1 VLQVQV
7 DNLYTTAT
15 SISVGETTNQYRDEY
30 TSTISQ
36 IYSSDGSVSQEA
48 YWLGWISYDNLPIY
62 CQHNTVNEDENSI
75 TFVNDTVAQNYPIG
89 YVYNGGSENYNHVYM
104 QNDEPLVTPANT
116 CRFINNLHPEYSAH
130 MVSTNFGNITI
141 GYNIA
146 IDGIYIVGGFVYGTD
161 TGGLTGLLSWLNG
174 ETTRT
179 LSFTYNGNTYT
190 IDVDLSQMTDT
201 YFLEIP
207 TNEDSEIIVTFSLIQ
222 ILFSG
227 NTRYKNG
234 TSYGNTFISPSTRI
248 LHDNGDETGNYNCFI
263 GSWGNTAMSGFAA
276 YYSSVGSVQYRD
288 DYVSPKSYETRT
300 GCSGTFSKTE
310 LLALPNKGVLYSN
323 NIMAYH
329 EVRSSSRSVTFFIAL
344 LSPKDII
351 TAISLFYRVYY
362 NAENISANPTLSSY
376 VENISWAT
384 DVNESNEFLGV
395 LKTGNI
401 TNSEFRNGLRTWQYT
416 NIQYNDFT
424 EDDIPE
430 YNPEPGGD
438 EDEESGTRIPN
449 QFRYFTR
456 ANNFISQYAMKA
468 SQIQTFG
475 QMLWNSWAE
484 STTFVDAVNNF
495 WIALN
500 IENFTGSFDISSV
513 MNFIVSLK
521 VFPFNI
527 THFETSIFTL
537 TDTLR
542 IGRGT
547 FPFLFPSEVGNIIK
561 VLSNIVYV
569 DCGLIHDP
577 TTGQYGI
584 PRKFNDFRDYTNV
597 SITCFCPYCGTVELN
612 PGDVVGRQL
621 SCKYAVDLQTGECLC
636 LITVADSTGDLYN
649 VAAIS
654 GNMGANI
661 PVSAT
666 NSGLIEA
673 RRLSDAGNA
682 LGLFGG
688 MFTENMSMGSNT
700 FARAKDSQS
709 SIGAIASATTQAA
722 GNLFKDI
729 KQTSNFAANMLSR
742 SAIGCPIMQGGS
754 GFAAFSQADT
764 PYVQIRYGIYS
775 EPANYQ
781 HSVGRISTKSDV
793 LSSYKDSGLVICE
806 NVDVSG
812 FTCHEDER
820 AEIKALLES
829 GVYL

>member
-1 VLQVQV
+1 MISA
-7 DNLYTTAT
+7 DFYPTTYNDT
-15 SISVGETTNQYRDEY
+15 SCGYERTN
-30 TSTISQ
+30 TIASLG
-36 IYSSDGSVSQEA
+36 DGFGA
-48 YWLGWISYDNLPIY
+48 YWLGWMYYDNIPQSMKVSEISFSDTRITATVI
-62 CQHNTVNEDENSI
+62 NTSQNSPVGYVTDSYSYVSDYTGHIKEIPFTVSSNQSSYTCYLNGINCKATAREINESSGQMSSTYFMIMRETGTDESLGTYLAPLDESFGNRNGLNTLTDVIDFLNGDKTATI
-75 TFVNDTVAQNYPIG
+75 TTTINGETVTIEINATELNDNYYIEKLGNANGTFYRICVFIAGYGTRQNYAYSSESLTGSNAFRNISTLKLFTENG
-89 YVYNGGSENYNHVYM
+89 AYYVNKNCGCYYTDFTFNSN
-104 QNDEPLVTPANT
+104 LSSASAS
-116 CRFINNLHPEYSAH
+116 NN
-130 MVSTNFGNITI
+130 NK
-141 GYNIA
+141 
-146 IDGIYIVGGFVYGTD
+146 IDGIGF
-161 TGGLTGLLSWLNG
+161 LNG
-174 ETTRT
+174 FEFSITKGELNALVRYA
-179 LSFTYNGNTYT
+179 FTFNGNTCFTWDRNYYFMRMYT
-190 IDVDLSQMTDT
+190 P
-201 YFLEIP
+201 LEILHHLALNIRLQENNNP
-207 TNEDSEIIVTFSLIQ
+207 T
-222 ILFSG
+222 
-227 NTRYKNG
+227 
-234 TSYGNTFISPSTRI
+234 YGYHVGIYCPEVLDDGEF
-248 LHDNGDETGNYNCFI
+248 TGNLLT
-263 GSWGNTAMSGFAA
+263 GELTEDD
-276 YYSSVGSVQYRD
+276 VQPWQWD
-288 DYVSPKSYETRT
+288 NIND
-300 GCSGTFSKTE
+300 
-310 LLALPNKGVLYSN
+310 SN
-323 NIMAYH
+323 
-329 EVRSSSRSVTFFIAL
+329 
-344 LSPKDII
+344 
-351 TAISLFYRVYY
+351 
-362 NAENISANPTLSSY
+362 
-376 VENISWAT
+376 
-384 DVNESNEFLGV
+384 
-395 LKTGNI
+395 
-401 TNSEFRNGLRTWQYT
+401 
-416 NIQYNDFT
+416 FT

-430 YNPEPGGD
+430 YVPPSPEPD

-449 QFRYFTR
+449 QFRYFTG

-527 THFETSIFTL
+527 THFDVNTFIL

-547 FPFLFPSEVGNIIK
+547 FPFLFPSQVGNIIK

-688 MFTENMSMGSNT
+688 MFTENLSMGSNT
-700 FARAKDSQS
+700 FAKAKDSQS
-709 SIGAIASATTQAA
+709 SIGAIASASTQAA
-722 GNLFKDI
+722 SNLFKDI

-742 SAIGCPIMQGGS
+742 GAIGCPMMQGGS

-775 EPANYQ
+775 EPANYS
-781 HSVGRISTKSDV
+781 HSVGRISTKSGT
-793 LSSYKDSGLVICE
+793 LSDYKDSGLVICE

-820 AEIKALLES
+820 TEIKALLES

>member
-1 VLQVQV
+1 MISANFYQPTTYYNSNQSGQSPDRNTLVSQSVWNATDAQPYFLGWCKLPTAMDVTRFKTEDEGGITRFTAFGSDM
-7 DNLYTTAT
+7 DNVSYTYNVNYTT
-15 SISVGETTNQYRDEY
+15 
-30 TSTISQ
+30 
-36 IYSSDGSVSQEA
+36 YSEG
-48 YWLGWISYDNLPIY
+48 L
-62 CQHNTVNEDENSI
+62 
-75 TFVNDTVAQNYPIG
+75 
-89 YVYNGGSENYNHVYM
+89 GGSFSF
-104 QNDEPLVTPANT
+104 LPAN
-116 CRFINNLHPEYSAH
+116 N
-130 MVSTNFGNITI
+130 
-141 GYNIA
+141 
-146 IDGIYIVGGFVYGTD
+146 DGTQGR
-161 TGGLTGLLSWLNG
+161 NG
-174 ETTRT
+174 
-179 LSFTYNGNTYT
+179 
-190 IDVDLSQMTDT
+190 
-201 YFLEIP
+201 
-207 TNEDSEIIVTFSLIQ
+207 
-222 ILFSG
+222 
-227 NTRYKNG
+227 
-234 TSYGNTFISPSTRI
+234 
-248 LHDNGDETGNYNCFI
+248 H
-263 GSWGNTAMSGFAA
+263 
-276 YYSSVGSVQYRD
+276 
-288 DYVSPKSYETRT
+288 
-300 GCSGTFSKTE
+300 
-310 LLALPNKGVLYSN
+310 LPNKLQVGTLLTQSYCHIWAVFRTSDTEEITGAWRIREIRNMGVTTQIVDFNFLLGFLKGDTTVQLTVTNPSN
-323 NIMAYH
+323 TAHTKTFDLTGTDFEETGYYH
-329 EVRSSSRSVTFFIAL
+329 YNGALDSGYGDIYLFIARFEAFGQRDYTTSFPSDPSTGFADSYTNAWGMIKTPWTL
-344 LSPKDII
+344 L
-351 TAISLFYRVYY
+351 TAYSSLGYWSSDYLYFDFRNNNMPWFTNVPVVG
-362 NAENISANPTLSSY
+362 NIENIYGYGIKFTITSDNPVLVSGS
-376 VENISWAT
+376 T
-384 DVNESNEFLGV
+384 DLFLDGNVIGFNAGTNYLQIFRMFTPTECLEVMAIQPRYIGGVPHIGEDGAPIIGEFTNDPDEMTPWQLGD
-395 LKTGNI
+395 I
-401 TNSEFRNGLRTWQYT
+401 TDSEYT
-416 NIQYNDFT
+416 
-424 EDDIPE
+424 DDDRPPYE
-430 YNPEPGGD
+430 PEPSG

-449 QFRYFTR
+449 QFRYFTG

-468 SQIQTFG
+468 TQIQTFG

-527 THFETSIFTL
+527 THFDTSIFTL
-537 TDTLR
+537 TNTLR

-654 GNMGANI
+654 GNMGASI

-688 MFTENMSMGSNT
+688 MFTENLSMGSNT
-700 FARAKDSQS
+700 FAKAKDSQS
-709 SIGAIASATTQAA
+709 SIGAIASASTQAA
-722 GNLFKDI
+722 SNLFKDI

-742 SAIGCPIMQGGS
+742 GAIGCPMMQGGS

-775 EPANYQ
+775 EPANYS
-781 HSVGRISTKSDV
+781 HSVGRISTKSGT
-793 LSSYKDSGLVICE
+793 LSDYKDSGLVICE

-820 AEIKALLES
+820 SEIKALLES

>member
-1 VLQVQV
+1 MISTDFYPAAWNDANVQASPTQLV
-7 DNLYTTAT
+7 QNIPITTPEFT
-15 SISVGETTNQYRDEY
+15 Q
-30 TSTISQ
+30 
-36 IYSSDGSVSQEA
+36 A
-48 YWLGWISYDNLPIY
+48 YWLGWVAWENIPQQYKISRYNI
-62 CQHNTVNEDENSI
+62 VNGKGIFTDITKPEN
-75 TFVNDTVAQNYPIG
+75 VPIG
-89 YVYNGGSENYNHVYM
+89 YNVNDDGSYVPEKLNAAILTNNGEKWQNITYPNHTTTAGNNVRLPNSLNVNTVGYNGNVVLCFIGYANSTEISGWLRVGI
-104 QNDEPLVTPANT
+104 ND
-116 CRFINNLHPEYSAH
+116 FINDSNFTVTFTNGYVLTTKPSDFNDYELMEFDVNDVHYKIALGMYTIEYARDVTISGGTYGYQGIRSMLQIRTTDDKPYIQSLTYPAH
-130 MVSTNFGNITI
+130 YQNNYQFTWGSGLTGQGAYIDYSGNIGAGMVQNT
-141 GYNIA
+141 
-146 IDGIYIVGGFVYGTD
+146 DGENVDIMGGFVGEFEISSMTVGTIIHPED
-161 TGGLTGLLSWLNG
+161 STFYIRGIRSDLAIIG
-174 ETTRT
+174 RI
-179 LSFTYNGNTYT
+179 FTYTEIYKT
-190 IDVDLSQMTDT
+190 IALAPRIAVTGVNQYANNANFYYAKVDL
-201 YFLEIP
+201 
-207 TNEDSEIIVTFSLIQ
+207 
-222 ILFSG
+222 
-227 NTRYKNG
+227 
-234 TSYGNTFISPSTRI
+234 
-248 LHDNGDETGNYNCFI
+248 ET
-263 GSWGNTAMSGFAA
+263 
-276 YYSSVGSVQYRD
+276 
-288 DYVSPKSYETRT
+288 
-300 GCSGTFSKTE
+300 
-310 LLALPNKGVLYSN
+310 
-323 NIMAYH
+323 
-329 EVRSSSRSVTFFIAL
+329 
-344 LSPKDII
+344 
-351 TAISLFYRVYY
+351 
-362 NAENISANPTLSSY
+362 
-376 VENISWAT
+376 
-384 DVNESNEFLGV
+384 NEFLTDFVSGDKISE
-395 LKTGNI
+395 LTDWQIIGGNI
-401 TNSEFRNGLRTWQYT
+401 NSDE
-416 NIQYNDFT
+416 FT

-430 YNPEPGGD
+430 YEPEPSG

-449 QFRYFTR
+449 QFRYFTG

-468 SQIQTFG
+468 TQIQTFG

-500 IENFTGSFDISSV
+500 IDNFTGSFDISSV

-527 THFETSIFTL
+527 THFDTSIFTL
-537 TDTLR
+537 TNTLR

-654 GNMGANI
+654 GNMGASI

-688 MFTENMSMGSNT
+688 MFTENLSMGSNT
-700 FARAKDSQS
+700 FAKAKDSQS
-709 SIGAIASATTQAA
+709 SIGAIASASTQAA
-722 GNLFKDI
+722 SNLFKDI

-742 SAIGCPIMQGGS
+742 GAIGCPMMQGGS

-775 EPANYQ
+775 EPANYS

-820 AEIKALLES
+820 TEIKALLES